1 MPKWFLIQLWR
12 VNFICPMN
20 EVTMNAI
27 VINPRRDHMKPG
39 SLVSI
44 IVAVCVLSL
53 SGCGTLDAKNQA
65 NKLERSLTQYG
76 AALRWARLR
85 EAVSFHVTREG
96 KSAEVNLEHLE
107 NFGVTSFEI
116 VSKIIIPRS
125 EKDGVN
131 EAVIVA
137 EMSYFHKE
145 QGTIRKS
152 KLNQLWWYNPEIKRW
167 LIETDFPEF
176 K

>member
-1 MPKWFLIQLWR
+1 
-12 VNFICPMN
+12 
-20 EVTMNAI
+20 
-27 VINPRRDHMKPG
+27 MKPG

-44 IVAVCVLSL
+44 IVAVCFLSL
-53 SGCGTLDAKNQA
+53 SGCGTLGTKNQA
-65 NKLERSLTQYG
+65 DKLERSLIQYG

-85 EAVSFHVTREG
+85 EAVSFHVTQDG
-96 KSAEVNLEHLE
+96 KSAAVNLDYLE
-107 NFGVTSFEI
+107 NFGVTSFKI
-116 VSKIIIPRS
+116 VSKTIIPSS
-125 EKDGVN
+125 EKDGIN

-137 EMSYFHKE
+137 VMSYFHKE
-145 QGTIRKS
+145 QGTIRKA